1 MMHVTQKSSG
11 CIAKHTSRHVHI
23 DFTGKRAAAGL
34 CRPHTSLV
42 VYKDCAKKVKKKKK
56 KMCERADDEV
66 LLVCCSVPV
75 SSFLT
80 PA

>member
-11 CIAKHTSRHVHI
+11 CIAKHI

-66 LLVCCSVPV
+66 LLVCCNVPV